1 MNEEDKKSIIAFEN
15 FLKKTKGD
23 KIQIKQ
29 PIKIEYQDI
38 FSDEEKDKTLDNKNK
53 KVINNKNILKSK
65 KYNNNFIKTKKYN
78 IVKESI
84 VFQELDAKKSISNIS
99 NSKEEFSNSL
109 YNSMINNNKLNF
121 SENFIYNKKTDYI
134 RRKSTINLEQLYELK
149 LKNVRKVY
157 IKYYNFIK

>member
-1 MNEEDKKSIIAFEN
+1 MNEEDKKSITALEN

-29 PIKIEYQDI
+29 PIKLEYQDI
-38 FSDEEKDKTLDNKNK
+38 FSDEEKDTTLDK
-53 KVINNKNILKSK
+53 KERKVVNNKNILKSK

-121 SENFIYNKKTDYI
+121 SENFIYNKKTNYI

-157 IKYYNFIK
+157 IKYYNFN

>member
-1 MNEEDKKSIIAFEN
+1 MNEEDKKSIIALEN
-15 FLKKTKGD
+15 FLKQTKGD

-53 KVINNKNILKSK
+53 KVVNNKNILKSK

-157 IKYYNFIK
+157 IKYYNFIT

>member
-1 MNEEDKKSIIAFEN
+1 MNEEDKKGIITLEN

-29 PIKIEYQDI
+29 PIKLEYQDI
-38 FSDEEKDKTLDNKNK
+38 FNDEEKDKTLDNKNK
-53 KVINNKNILKSK
+53 KVVNNKNISKSK

-121 SENFIYNKKTDYI
+121 NENFIYNKKTDYI

-157 IKYYNFIK
+157 IKYYNFIT

>member
-1 MNEEDKKSIIAFEN
+1 MNEEDKESIITLEK

-38 FSDEEKDKTLDNKNK
+38 FSDEEKDKTLDKKNK
-53 KVINNKNILKSK
+53 KVINNKNISKSK

-78 IVKESI
+78 VVKESI

-99 NSKEEFSNSL
+99 NSKDEFSNSL

-157 IKYYNFIK
+157 IKYYNFIS

>member
-1 MNEEDKKSIIAFEN
+1 MNEEDKKSIIALEN

-38 FSDEEKDKTLDNKNK
+38 FSDEEKDKTLDKKEK
-53 KVINNKNILKSK
+53 KVVNNKNILKSK

-157 IKYYNFIK
+157 IKYYNFIS

>member
-1 MNEEDKKSIIAFEN
+1 MNEEDKKGIITLEN

-29 PIKIEYQDI
+29 PIKLEYQDI
-38 FSDEEKDKTLDNKNK
+38 FNDEEKDKTLDNKNK
-53 KVINNKNILKSK
+53 KVVNNKNISKSK

-134 RRKSTINLEQLYELK
+134 RRKSTINLEKLYELK

-157 IKYYNFIK
+157 IKYYNFIS

>member
-1 MNEEDKKSIIAFEN
+1 MNEEDKKSISALEN

-53 KVINNKNILKSK
+53 KVVNNKNILKSK

-121 SENFIYNKKTDYI
+121 SENFIYNKKTNYI

-157 IKYYNFIK
+157 IKYYNFIS

>member
-1 MNEEDKKSIIAFEN
+1 MNEEDKKGIITLEN

-29 PIKIEYQDI
+29 PIKLEYQDI

-53 KVINNKNILKSK
+53 KVVNNKTILRSK

-78 IVKESI
+78 VVKESI

-99 NSKEEFSNSL
+99 NLKEEFSNSL

-121 SENFIYNKKTDYI
+121 NENFIYNKKTDYI

-157 IKYYNFIK
+157 IKYYNFIT

>member
-1 MNEEDKKSIIAFEN
+1 MNEEDKKGIITLEN

-38 FSDEEKDKTLDNKNK
+38 FNDEEKDKTLDNKNK
-53 KVINNKNILKSK
+53 KVVNNKNILKSK

-84 VFQELDAKKSISNIS
+84 VFQELDAKKSIANIS
-99 NSKEEFSNSL
+99 SIKNEFNNNSL
-109 YNSMINNNKLNF
+109 YSSMLNNNKIYF
-121 SENFIYNKKTDYI
+121 SENLIYNKKTEFI
-134 RRKSTINLEQLYELK
+134 RKKSSINFDQLYELK
-149 LKNVRKVY
+149 IKNVRKVY
-157 IKYYNFIK
+157 F